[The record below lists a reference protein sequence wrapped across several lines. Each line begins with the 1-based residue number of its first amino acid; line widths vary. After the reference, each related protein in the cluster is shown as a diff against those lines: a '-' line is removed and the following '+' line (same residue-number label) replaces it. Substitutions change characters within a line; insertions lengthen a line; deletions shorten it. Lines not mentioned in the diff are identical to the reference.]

1 MTLAHNGRPR
11 AAEIARRVPGGYELD
26 GQFYTDSEWDRLE
39 RRREQYRRAKARGV
53 THGNWHR
60 PTPLMQSIVILYYF
74 GCSSGDIADRLRI
87 NTSTAKAYL
96 TSLSRHW
103 DAESWRDAAAL
114 EWHAMQEEDA
124 A

>member
-39 RRREQYRRAKARGV
+39 RRREQYRRSKARGYV
-53 THGNWHR
+53 TGNWTN
-60 PTPLMQSIVILYYF
+60 PTPLMQSIVILYHF
-74 GCSSGDIADRLRI
+74 GCSSGEVADRLR
-87 NTSTAKAYL
+87 TGTATVKTYL
-96 TSLSRHW
+96 TGLTRYWSA
-103 DAESWRDAAAL
+103 DSWRDAASL
-114 EWHAMQEEDA
+114 EWHAMQEEA